1 MLKPS
6 QFEKL
11 YYDACMAEIQA
22 LKPGNVH
29 IFADGHGMTVQDFT
43 KSAEVTAPIIC
54 APNFSLGERILQSV
68 QVTQSAVHCNTNL
81 GIILLCAPLIHALIT
96 VPCEPISMRLSEHL
110 SNVLNSTTIE
120 DANLCFNAIAL
131 ASPAGLGD
139 SALHD
144 VHLPAGCTL
153 LQAMQFA
160 AERDLIAKQYAN
172 DFNDILVTGT
182 NAYLQA
188 KNAGFNAAW
197 STSALYLTLLA
208 EFEDSHVLRKNGEQ
222 IAAQLKNEAKNHLQV
237 FLCLENP
244 KLYQQTLLQ
253 WDKVLKL
260 NHINP
265 GTCADLTVAT
275 LLVISINHHLS
286 LK

>member
-1 MLKPS
+1 ML
-6 QFEKL
+6 FR
-11 YYDACMAEIQA
+11 
-22 LKPGNVH
+22 
-29 IFADGHGMTVQDFT
+29 
-43 KSAEVTAPIIC
+43 
-54 APNFSLGERILQSV
+54 SL
-68 QVTQSAVHCNTNL
+68 
-81 GIILLCAPLIHALIT
+81 
-96 VPCEPISMRLSEHL
+96 
-110 SNVLNSTTIE
+110 E
-120 DANLCFNAIAL
+120 DANLCFQAIAL

-139 SALHD
+139 SAMHD
-144 VHLPAGCTL
+144 VHQPADCTL

-160 AERDLIAKQYAN
+160 AARDLIAKQYAN

-222 IAAQLKNEAKNHLQV
+222 IAAQLKNEAKNHLQF

-275 LLVISINHHLS
+275 LLVISINSHLS